1 MDYEGVFQ
9 ESVQFEEGQHSMIVD
24 ISIINDNLAE
34 GVETFSGKLE
44 VTGPNQN
51 FSTAIKIEII
61 DDQRKLSKTGYTC
74 LVFSPFFN

>member
-9 ESVQFEEGQHSMIVD
+9 KSVQFEEGQHSMIVD

-34 GVETFSGKLE
+34 GVETFSGKLV
-44 VTGPNQN
+44 VTDPNQN

-61 DDQRKLSKTGYTC
+61 DDERKLSKTGYTC
-74 LVFSPFFN
+74 LVILSFFN